1 MGNIFND
8 DFRDFLIA
16 LNENK
21 VEYVLVGA
29 YAVIL
34 HGYRRT
40 KGDMD
45 IWVNPTEENYIKI
58 SKAFYD
64 FGLPLLDMTKQNF
77 LDISKHDVYSYG
89 RPPVSIDILTAL
101 KGCNFDNAFLHS
113 EIFIEDDLPIRFIN
127 LNVLRMAK
135 TAAGRFKDLDD
146 LDKLDAIKLED

>member
-8 DFRDFLIA
+8 DFRDFIIA

-40 KGDMD
+40 TGDMD
-45 IWVNPTEENYIKI
+45 IWVNPTEQNYTKI
-58 SKAFYD
+58 AKAFYD
-64 FGLPLLDMTKQNF
+64 FGLPLLDMTKSNF
-77 LDISKHDVYSYG
+77 LNITKFDVFSYG
-89 RPPVSIDILTAL
+89 RPPVCIDILTSV
-101 KGCNFDNAFLHS
+101 KGCNFNDAFLNS
-113 EIFIEDDLPIRFIN
+113 EIFIETDLPIRFIN

-135 TAAGRFKDLDD
+135 KAAGRFKDLDD
-146 LDKLDAIKLED
+146 LDKLNEIN